1 MIGHGSPAGS
11 GKISISRAG
20 IVFGMILLTL
30 GVRSAFAQLQIQT
43 AVPSGVRTSVPIR
56 LNISW
61 SSAEP
66 SLWSGEI
73 RIEGGYFWNSVPLG
87 SDPSAPVTFRS
98 AWENDGH
105 IPFLTREPVTFCGVQ
120 TTVVAPTDALLTV
133 TLRNN
138 AGGEPMVRTFSP
150 GQFVTGPVQ
159 VPFDMKEHS
168 LVIERA
174 AGDEIPLTVSRLD
187 AAQNRVPA
195 KNGAP
200 SMVFDPNE
208 TLLVGIFVNCL
219 PAPSEGTRRLELA
232 LRPAG
237 EEKTLWTG
245 GVDLTDSLLN
255 DRTRLDLPISLTN
268 VEGAFDLSIE
278 LTQTVAGKNRFPIFP
293 AGGAAHGPVVLAK
306 RVIQGVVV
314 PSKSEEQTASA
325 EEAERFDLR
334 GSLLET
340 VDPTNPAWWKIFARR
355 PLFPDPKSALPLK
368 NPFTSA
374 EPVRRNDSTLLG
386 QKPDEKSAPFFNN
399 PFSTDFLKLWRFGEL
414 QTRIKPLTLGGS
426 WGQWDNFWQHSLGS
440 GHLKP
445 FESSDPR
452 EDAFVELAP
461 SEKPG
466 DISWESYTIPIK
478 EPGKP
483 HLLEIEYLPDYPQT
497 LGVSILEPT
506 VSGGVF
512 PKSPD
517 FGLTVPDDPL
527 SDQIPHRVSRWQV
540 LFWPKTRTPM
550 ILLMNPRGDR
560 SALFGRI
567 RIYRAKDEFLPLPA
581 ARGGDSA
588 RLFAAV
594 LSRPNLCGQFLAKTR
609 PSAVGVSGAEDWSTF
624 YEASERLTDFLKSSG
639 YNGLFLSV
647 AADGSALYPSKKFR
661 PNPRFDSGVFLDR
674 GEDPVR
680 KDVPELLLRLFR
692 NEQMRLIPTVDF
704 SAPLPVLEENRPFSA
719 DGSDANGA
727 NGEIFLIGPDGRRLV
742 YERADSAG
750 TYTPYNPLHPA
761 VQTAMLDALDELV
774 DRYASSEAFGGIGID
789 LSEEGF
795 ARLPDDI
802 YYGLDDETIRRF
814 VSETDLAGRCPAER
828 RDDLKNFLRTD
839 TPDRFRQRAIFIRDC
854 CRRDWILWRASTL
867 GRFYEEAARRLSAR
881 RSDAEF
887 YLTGVGASSSDE
899 CVPSDFDSADK
910 AARLVDSLLK
920 TGLDAGRLRD
930 VPGLVLLRSE
940 LSVSSGPDAETVDE
954 RRTGPETVRLFAQN
968 GVSDGALFLHEP
980 SEVRNI
986 PSFDAASPFRPTL
999 TQIATRAVPCDFQ
1012 NRKRFIHQLAACET
1026 LRLADGGRMIPM
1038 GQEESLR
1045 EIISV
1050 WRSLP
1055 PLPFTEDT
1063 AQNDENVSPDGA
1075 ARPESTL
1082 QPVVY
1087 RTLRTGDEFWG
1098 YLVNDAPFHCGVELV
1113 MKFSPEGKAEVYVGG
1128 RSAAVPESGVG
1139 SLRWSLSLRPYD
1151 LVAFRITDPKAVT
1164 EKIEISRP
1172 DEICGESGRLAVS
1185 VRDAIDRITL
1195 ATAGLELPMI
1205 NPGFEPGAPESESVS
1220 PGAAMSADDAKK
1232 SKSLLGLDIPKV
1244 NLLRNPFAPEA
1255 QNVNAPLDA
1264 APEGQA
1270 AAAAASADSL
1280 FGWEK
1285 FGDARFAATVDAERK
1300 REGTQSLRLESGE
1313 TVGGVVSRPFAAPK
1327 TGRLLA
1333 SLWFGIPDGATSLPL
1348 RVSLDGRR
1356 NGAPYQRSLL
1366 LGPDLLARAAEMKRS
1381 GAAAAENGLLWIREV
1396 VLFDDLPTDSLD
1408 EMTIRFDLLTQ
1419 GTVWLDGLRLYKTS
1433 FTQNERLG
1441 VQETVERAEIALR
1454 ENRVGELLDL
1464 LDSPLNRML
1473 DREISDEYLAAHRP
1487 ARIVP
1492 PLAETPPEPVKPTE
1506 EPKKEAKNFFRKLIP
1521 W

>member
-11 GKISISRAG
+11 GKILISRAG
-20 IVFGMILLTL
+20 VVFWAILLAL
-30 GVRSAFAQLQIQT
+30 GVRSAFAQLQS
-43 AVPSGVRTSVPIR
+43 AVPSGVRSPVPIR

-66 SLWSGEI
+66 SRWSGEI
-73 RIEGGYFWNSVPLG
+73 SIDGGYFWNSVPLG
-87 SDPSAPVTFRS
+87 SDPSASVTFRS

-105 IPFLTREPVTFCGVQ
+105 IPFATREPVTFCGVQ
-120 TTVVAPTDALLTV
+120 TTVVAPSDALLKV
-133 TLRNN
+133 TLQNE
-138 AGGEPMVRTFSP
+138 AGEEPLVRTFSP

-187 AAQNRVPA
+187 AAQNRLPDS
-195 KNGAP
+195 NGVP

-208 TLLVGIFVNCL
+208 TLLVGVFVSCL
-219 PAPSEGTRRLELA
+219 PAPSDGTRRLELA

-237 EEKTLWTG
+237 EEKPLWTG
-245 GVDLTDSLLN
+245 GVDLTDSLLA
-255 DRTRLDLPISLTN
+255 DRTRLDLPISLAN

-278 LTQTVAGKNRFPIFP
+278 LTQTTAGKNHFPIFP
-293 AGGAAHGPVVLAK
+293 SGGAARGPVVLAK

-314 PSKSEEQTASA
+314 PSKSGERTASA

-340 VDPTNPAWWKIFARR
+340 VDPTNPTWWKIFARR

-368 NPFTSA
+368 NPFTY
-374 EPVRRNDSTLLG
+374 NDPAQRGSTLLG
-386 QKPDEKSAPFFNN
+386 QTSDEKSTPFFSK
-399 PFSTDFLKLWRFGEL
+399 PFSTDFLKLWQFGEL

-461 SEKPG
+461 SDNPD

-517 FGLTVPDDPL
+517 FGLAVPDDPL

-550 ILLMNPRGDR
+550 ILLMNPRRDR

-581 ARGGDSA
+581 ARGGRSA

-594 LSRPNLCGQFLAKTR
+594 LSRPNLCGQFLAETR
-609 PSAVGVSGAEDWSTF
+609 PSAVGVSGAEDWKTF
-624 YEASERLTDFLKSSG
+624 YTASERLTDFLKTSG
-639 YNGLFLSV
+639 YNALFLSV

-661 PNPRFDSGVFLDR
+661 PNPKFDSGVFLDR

-692 NEQMRLIPTVDF
+692 NERMRLIPTVDF
-704 SAPLPVLEENRPFSA
+704 SAPLPALEENRPFSA
-719 DGSDANGA
+719 DHSEANGRD
-727 NGEIFLIGPDGRRLV
+727 GEIFLIGPDGRRLV

-750 TYTPYNPLHPA
+750 TYSPYNPLHPA
-761 VQTAMLDALDELV
+761 VQAAMLDALDELI
-774 DRYASSEAFGGIGID
+774 DRYASSEAFGGLGID
-789 LSEEGF
+789 LSKEGF

-802 YYGLDDETIRRF
+802 YYGLDDETVRRF
-814 VSETDLAGRCPAER
+814 ASETNLAGRCPEELHGELDR
-828 RDDLKNFLRTD
+828 FLRND
-839 TPDRFRQRAIFIRDC
+839 APDRYRQRAIFIRDC

-881 RSDAEF
+881 RSDAEL
-887 YLTGVGASSSDE
+887 YLTGVGTVSSDE
-899 CVPSDFDSADK
+899 RAPSDFDSSDE
-910 AARLVDSLLK
+910 AARLADSMLK
-920 TGLDAGRLRD
+920 AGLDAARLHEI
-930 VPGLVLLRSE
+930 PGLVLLRSE
-940 LSVSSGPDAETVDE
+940 LSASSGSDAAAVEE
-954 RRTGPETVRLFAQN
+954 RRTGPEIVRMFAQN
-968 GVSDGALFLHEP
+968 RVSSGALFLHEP
-980 SEVRNI
+980 NEVRNI

-1055 PLPFTEDT
+1055 PLPFVEDMPQNEKD
-1063 AQNDENVSPDGA
+1063 AAANDE
-1075 ARPESTL
+1075 ARPARTL
-1082 QPVVY
+1082 QPIVY
-1087 RTLRTGDEFWG
+1087 RTLRTNDEFWG

-1113 MKFSPEGKAEVYVGG
+1113 MNYSPEGKAEVYVGG
-1128 RSAAVPESGVG
+1128 RSAAEPETRVG

-1172 DEICGESGRLAVS
+1172 EEICGETGRLAAS
-1185 VRDAIDRITL
+1185 VRDAIDRMTL
-1195 ATAGLELPMI
+1195 AGSGLELAMI
-1205 NPGFEPGAPESESVS
+1205 NPGFEPGASVS
-1220 PGAAMSADDAKK
+1220 ETVPPNAEMSAEEAKRA
-1232 SKSLLGLDIPKV
+1232 KSLLGLDIPKV
-1244 NLLRNPFAPEA
+1244 NLLRNPFAPET
-1255 QNVNAPLDA
+1255 QKENAPSDVMTSVS
-1264 APEGQA
+1264 PDEQQ
-1270 AAAAASADSL
+1270 AAASAGSL

-1285 FGDARFAATVDAERK
+1285 FGDARFTATVDAERK

-1366 LGPDLLARAAEMKRS
+1366 LGPDLLARAAEMKKS
-1381 GAAAAENGLLWIREV
+1381 GAAAAENGILWIREV
-1396 VLFDDLPTDSLD
+1396 VLFDDLPTESLD
-1408 EMTIRFDLLTQ
+1408 EMTLRFDLLTQ
-1419 GTVWLDGLRLYKTS
+1419 GTVWLDGLQLYKTA
-1433 FTQNERLG
+1433 FTQNERLD
-1441 VQETVERAEIALR
+1441 VQTAVERAEIALR

-1464 LDSPLNRML
+1464 LDSPLSRTL
-1473 DREISDEYLAAHRP
+1473 DREISDDYLAAHRP
-1487 ARIVP
+1487 ARVVP
-1492 PLAETPPEPVKPTE
+1492 PTAEAAPEPVKPAE
-1506 EPKKEAKNFFRKLIP
+1506 EPKKEAKNFFRRLVP